1 MNKSFKKT
9 EINIRFPGWKTKAL
23 TFSYDDGVY
32 ADEHLIDIFNKYGLK
47 GTFNINSGN
56 IGANVPRKYG
66 HARLDENAV
75 SRLYTKGGHEVAMHT
90 LTHPFLSKLNSA
102 GVTYELLQDKINLEK
117 ITHHIIRGF
126 AYPYGDYND
135 TAVEIL
141 KNLGIVYAR
150 TAKSTGGFEIPVDFL
165 RYNPTCHHFD
175 SKLMNYCEK
184 FVVSSEESF
193 EGKEP
198 YLFFVWGHA
207 YELEDSRKWDVIENM
222 AKYVCGKGDVW
233 YAANIEIFEY
243 CQCFNSLVF
252 NSERTMLFNP
262 SYQPVYFERMG
273 KKYKVNP
280 GESINMPV

>member
-117 ITHHIIRGF
+117 ILLVKYQKNRQRQKRFFQIRCQKNKK
-126 AYPYGDYND
+126 YQQ
-135 TAVEIL
+135 EIL
-141 KNLGIVYAR
+141 LMKCYRSNKNQ
-150 TAKSTGGFEIPVDFL
+150 
-165 RYNPTCHHFD
+165 
-175 SKLMNYCEK
+175 
-184 FVVSSEESF
+184 
-193 EGKEP
+193 
-198 YLFFVWGHA
+198 
-207 YELEDSRKWDVIENM
+207 RK
-222 AKYVCGKGDVW
+222 
-233 YAANIEIFEY
+233 IF
-243 CQCFNSLVF
+243 
-252 NSERTMLFNP
+252 
-262 SYQPVYFERMG
+262 
-273 KKYKVNP
+273 
-280 GESINMPV
+280 